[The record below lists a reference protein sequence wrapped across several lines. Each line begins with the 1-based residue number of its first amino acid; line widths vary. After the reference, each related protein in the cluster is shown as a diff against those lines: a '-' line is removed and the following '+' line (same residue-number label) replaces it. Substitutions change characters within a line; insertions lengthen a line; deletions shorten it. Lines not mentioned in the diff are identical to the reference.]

1 MKRVVAGPGDVV
13 GVRDRRLRQRRCRGA
28 AAATAPAY
36 TLEPRRVPP
45 GSLFVL
51 GDNRNRSFDSHVWGA
66 LPRENVVGH
75 VILRYWPPGR
85 FGLVEH

>member
-1 MKRVVAGPGDVV
+1 MRA
-13 GVRDRRLRQRRCRGA
+13 RRARPAPAAAAGA